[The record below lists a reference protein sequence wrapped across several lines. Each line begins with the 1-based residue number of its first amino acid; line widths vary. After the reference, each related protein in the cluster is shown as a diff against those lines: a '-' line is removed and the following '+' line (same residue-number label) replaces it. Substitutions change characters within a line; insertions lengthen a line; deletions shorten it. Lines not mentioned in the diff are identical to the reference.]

1 MFLLFGMVALITA
14 AVLMVVR
21 DVIVRRRLA
30 VAERLESQVPLEVPR
45 LSRGDEAYGS
55 GLTGRID
62 RSFNSLVGEIDVAA
76 GPEAAFLMLVA
87 LGVSLA
93 GVLFLWREDLF
104 LAEAGMIVGML
115 VGLIVFLFLRARRR
129 KLLREQFPD
138 AVDLLARSIRAGE
151 TLDQA
156 VETVGNVTKAPL
168 GTEFRRCARH
178 LDMGLSVD
186 AAMQGLVRRAPIF
199 ETRILAATLMV
210 QRRTGG
216 NLPLTL
222 ERLARVVRDRL
233 SYYRQFRAATA
244 AGRLSALVIALAG
257 PLLVAYM
264 MTFQPDYIEM
274 LFTTRLGQI
283 LLGLAITLQVIGI
296 FWIWRLVR
304 TDY

>member
-1 MFLLFGMVALITA
+1 
-14 AVLMVVR
+14 
-21 DVIVRRRLA
+21 
-30 VAERLESQVPLEVPR
+30 
-45 LSRGDEAYGS
+45 
-55 GLTGRID
+55 
-62 RSFNSLVGEIDVAA
+62 
-76 GPEAAFLMLVA
+76 
-87 LGVSLA
+87 
-93 GVLFLWREDLF
+93 
-104 LAEAGMIVGML
+104 
-115 VGLIVFLFLRARRR
+115 
-129 KLLREQFPD
+129 
-138 AVDLLARSIRAGE
+138 
-151 TLDQA
+151 
-156 VETVGNVTKAPL
+156 
-168 GTEFRRCARH
+168 
-178 LDMGLSVD
+178 
-186 AAMQGLVRRAPIF
+186 
-199 ETRILAATLMV
+199 MV